1 MAVSR
6 TSFSVGAAHELRVV
20 CIVYQTAGLRRLP
33 LPTTI
38 AERTSS
44 AAPDKKVAPIE

>member
-6 TSFSVGAAHELRVV
+6 TSIDVSAAHELRNVR
-20 CIVYQTAGLRRLP
+20 IVYHTAGLRRLP